1 MTLSEEKNLQR
12 KAGIAARRALPDAAR
27 GAANAALC
35 VHLAALSAF
44 ARAKTLLVYA
54 AFGGEA
60 DPAPLIRQAE
70 QAGKTVAYPICGEGF
85 ALTAAVPGPD
95 GWEIGA
101 YGIRTPIASR
111 AHILRPEE
119 LDLVLVPC
127 TAFDASCRRV
137 GMGKGYYDRY
147 LPRCRNAVTIG
158 VAFDCQR
165 VEHAAVES
173 HDVPLDAFVT
183 EKGVY
188 CHGTDPTTL

>member
-1 MTLSEEKNLQR
+1 MTLSEEKKLQR

-35 VHLAALSAF
+35 AHLAALPAF

-60 DPAPLIRQAE
+60 DPAALIRQAE
-70 QAGKTVAYPICGEGF
+70 QTGKTVAYPICGEGF

-111 AHILRPEE
+111 ARILRPED

-127 TAFDASCRRV
+127 TAFDAACRRV

-147 LPRCRNAVTIG
+147 LPRCQNAVTVG

-165 VEHAAVES
+165 VEHAAS
-173 HDVPLDAFVT
+173 GTLDAVPDAFAT

-188 CHGTDPTTL
+188 RHGTDPTTL

>member
-1 MTLSEEKNLQR
+1 MTLSEEKSLQR

-35 VHLAALSAF
+35 AHLAALPAF

-54 AFGGEA
+54 AFGGEVDLA
-60 DPAPLIRQAE
+60 ALI
-70 QAGKTVAYPICGEGF
+70 
-85 ALTAAVPGPD
+85 
-95 GWEIGA
+95 
-101 YGIRTPIASR
+101 
-111 AHILRPEE
+111 
-119 LDLVLVPC
+119 
-127 TAFDASCRRV
+127 RRV

-147 LPRCRNAVTIG
+147 LPRCQNAVTIG

-165 VEHAAVES
+165 VEHAASGTLDAV
-173 HDVPLDAFVT
+173 LDAFAT